1 MNSIKRLAV
10 SLAAVSILPSV
21 ALAEGLE
28 RVNIDPS
35 FMLEPGT
42 YAEFGMGQI
51 APSIS
56 AVGALVNVDSVAGTY
71 TATTMAAKT
80 SIGSKIDA
88 GIWYTSQGN
97 GVLIDYGT
105 FVNGLQVNADVSLPT
120 LAGMVRYKLSD
131 SMSVIGGLKR
141 VSMDSG
147 STVSANVRTENIA
160 QANWTFGAASGT
172 SAVYGIISEI
182 PEIAMRM
189 TVLMESAG
197 AIDVPTTYVQDGV
210 NHTGTTKA
218 PVGDA
223 TTISLQTGIAPN
235 TLLFGSLKMS
245 NWQDDQTMLPING
258 SATQRH
264 QISDYSDGQ
273 SYTIGLGRRF
283 NDQLSGRVSYFRD
296 PASDCDES
304 SALAPV
310 CERTSLSL
318 GANYAISDQASLS
331 FGYSWSQY
339 GDATIFAGTAIEAT
353 TTNSSVSTLGAR
365 LSYKF

>member
-21 ALAEGLE
+21 VLAEGLE
-28 RVNIDPS
+28 RVNLDPS

-56 AVGALVNVDSVAGTY
+56 AVGALVNVDNVAGTY

-105 FVNGLQVNADVSLPT
+105 LAGGLQVNADVSLPT

-141 VSMDSG
+141 ASMDSG
-147 STVSANVRTENIA
+147 STVSASAASAGIG
-160 QANWTFGAASGT
+160 QGSWTFGSASGT

-189 TVLMESAG
+189 TVLMESSA

-245 NWQDDQTMLPING
+245 NWKDDQTMVPING
-258 SATQRH
+258 GTQRH

-296 PASDCDES
+296 PASDCDAA

-318 GANYAISDQASLS
+318 GANYAISDQSSLS
-331 FGYSWSQY
+331 VGYSWSQY
-339 GDATIFAGTAIEAT
+339 GDATIFAGTALQST
-353 TTNSSVSTLGAR
+353 TTNSSVSTLGVR